1 MKTFKIARGLRLPI
15 TGEPDR
21 VVEATPRVRSVAV
34 IGSDFVGMKPT
45 MEVMEG
51 DTVKLGQV
59 LFTDK
64 KTPGVRY
71 TSPAAGRVSAI
82 NRGARRALQS
92 VVIEVGE
99 EEEEETFAAFPA
111 SELRGLDG
119 DAVRRNLIA
128 SGLWCALRTRP
139 YSKVPSPDGS
149 PNSLFVNAMDTN
161 PLSLPPRQ
169 FLAGRENDFV
179 NGLTVISKLT
189 DGALYLCHGPG
200 ESIPGA
206 DLDFVTPVAFSG
218 PHPAGLTGTHMHFVD
233 PVEVDRVNWSINYQD
248 VRAIGALFTTG
259 RLNVERVVSLAGPA
273 VQRPRFLRTR
283 MGASTDDLVR
293 GELAEG
299 ENRVI
304 SGSVLSGR
312 KAFGPFAYLGR
323 YHLQVSALK
332 EGSERVLLGWHR
344 PGLDKFSVKPTFI
357 SSLFPKRKF
366 AFTTSTEGSKR
377 AMVPIG
383 MYEKIM
389 PLDLMPTYLL
399 RALIVGDTDTAQALG
414 CLELDEEDLALC
426 TFVCPGKTEYGP
438 ILRENLT
445 RIEEEG

>member
-1 MKTFKIARGLRLPI
+1 META
-15 TGEPDR
+15 
-21 VVEATPRVRSVAV
+21 PRVHSVAV

-45 MEVMEG
+45 MEVREG
-51 DTVKLGQV
+51 DAVKLGQV

-64 KTPGVRY
+64 KIPSVRY
-71 TSPAAGRVSAI
+71 TSPAAGRVTAI
-82 NRGARRALQS
+82 NRGARRVLQS
-92 VVIEVGE
+92 IVIEVDE
-99 EEEEETFAAFPA
+99 EEEEETFSVFTAD
-111 SELRGLDG
+111 ELKALDG
-119 DAVRRNLIA
+119 DIVRRNLIA

-139 YSKVPSPDGS
+139 YSKVPSPEN
-149 PNSLFVNAMDTN
+149 PPHSLFVNAMDSN
-161 PLSLPPRQ
+161 PLALPPGQ
-169 FLAGRENDFV
+169 FLVGRENDFF
-179 NGLTVISKLT
+179 NGLTVLSKLT
-189 DGALYLCHGPG
+189 EGALYLCHGFG
-200 ESIPGA
+200 ETVPGA
-206 DLDFVTPVAFSG
+206 DLEFVTPVAFSG

-233 PVEVDRVNWSINYQD
+233 PVDVNRVNWSINYQD
-248 VRAIGALFTTG
+248 VRAIGTLFTTG
-259 RLNVERVVSLAGPA
+259 RLNVERVISLAGPA
-273 VQRPRFLRTR
+273 AKRPRFLRTR

-293 GELAEG
+293 GELTEG

-312 KAFGPFAYLGR
+312 KASGPFAFLGR
-323 YHLQVSALK
+323 YHLQLSALK
-332 EGSERVLLGWHR
+332 EGRGRVLLGWQR
-344 PGLDKFSVKPTFI
+344 PGLNKFSVKPTFL

-366 AFTTSTEGSKR
+366 VFTTSTEGSKR

-399 RALIVGDTDTAQALG
+399 RALIVGDTDMAQALG

-438 ILRENLT
+438 ILRENLI